1 MAALLPASPSSEQ
14 PAATPRPSHFGLR
27 WRWALLLVL
36 AFGSGLLVASN
47 PFRPSSENPAGT
59 ARAYL
64 RFKEI
69 LSYVDRDY
77 VDSADTEGLTDY
89 AVARM
94 LEKLDPHSVYL
105 PANERE
111 KANAFL
117 QS

>member
-1 MAALLPASPSSEQ
+1 MAAQ
-14 PAATPRPSHFGLR
+14 PLATPPLESPAPRPRPGQGAPR
-27 WRWALLLVL
+27 WRWALLLAL

-89 AVARM
+89 AVGRM
-94 LEKLDPHSVYL
+94 LEKLDPHSV
-105 PANERE
+105 
-111 KANAFL
+111 
-117 QS
+117 